1 MTQREPLKPPG
12 SVGRT
17 SGQSFQGWCD
27 CSVGVGRGTSCTLP
41 VLASSP
47 GSASEDWSP
56 GAGLGLLLQ
65 HRLPPCKPCSFRGY
79 RQSRLFLPMP
89 GTGCRMHTEMAACQ
103 PDQPSLG
110 PVTQG
115 SLLQEAAGDSHCH
128 LQLFGHT
135 DLYHS
140 PLLLSA
146 ICILHVPSLVLTA
159 STKPILITFV
169 RNNVSRSELGTYLWE
184 EHSRQGGGW
193 ECKGPRKEWG
203 TESTSISFCL
213 WLIHLSSVKALGLKG
228 SGEGL

>member
-193 ECKGPRKEWG
+193 ECKGPRKEWD

-213 WLIHLSSVKALGLKG
+213 WLIHLSAV
-228 SGEGL
+228 